1 MATMVENKSCSLL
14 DPVNKE
20 PPQLYPHQK
29 DAMNA
34 LDSIN
39 KKESFKTIVVLPT
52 GGGKTLTAVYWLLKN
67 AVDNGKKVLWLAH
80 RSLLLEQAADTFI
93 HNASTKIMV
102 NHTSLKCRIVSGNEK
117 HDSPVNIEK
126 DDNILICGK
135 DSIARRPEYLDEW
148 LKGEDIYFVIDEA
161 HHAVARSYR
170 KIIDHVFGHAG
181 SVKMLGL
188 TATPFRTSE
197 KEKGALL
204 KIFEDDIC
212 YSIDLNTLIKNTILA
227 RPRTVRFETN
237 QHFSGQLGVKDI
249 KEIQNFDKLPPEIA
263 EYIASNKER
272 NAFIVKTYV
281 ENREKFGQT
290 LVFSVNRNHAFALS
304 SLFRKSGVA
313 ADYIVSDTRDGFT
326 GITVSNK
333 DNDRKIEQYKNGE
346 LEVLINV
353 NILTEGTDL
362 PQTHTVFLTR
372 PTTSK
377 ILMTQMV
384 GRALRGVKAGGTKDA
399 YIVSFIDDWDNKI
412 AWESPEHLDGGIVDF
427 TDEPLNYSRRQLH
440 LISISLIEEFARIA
454 DDNVDTSAIT
464 NIPSIER
471 IPIGMYVFETF
482 RGSHQILIYN
492 SNEIIYKNLIEDLP
506 KTFDIFDVDDEV
518 IPDETMSDMVE
529 YCRDQYF
536 GGADSGLFPPFSIK
550 DIIMLLQFYAE
561 KASEPE
567 FIKIDEIDRNKLDA
581 AAAAREIF
589 EKDMRRSEKATFI
602 QELWDTEPILKIF
615 YRSQLIFKKMIETE
629 IYRLEGDIETAETV
643 SNVTHPPMDIA
654 KLTLYKIKEIDP
666 AYYSYLTETVYS
678 AAKNGNG
685 EYVCAG
691 CGKVFTDRRFL
702 QIDHIKAMAN
712 GGLTVLDN
720 LQVLC
725 RKCNGEKGDKE

>member
-1 MATMVENKSCSLL
+1 MATMVENKNCYLVKPA
-14 DPVNKE
+14 DKE
-20 PPQLYPHQK
+20 PPQLYPHQTE
-29 DAMNA
+29 ALNA

-39 KKESFKTIVVLPT
+39 RKDSFKTIVVLPT

-67 AVDNGKKVLWLAH
+67 AVDNGKNVLWLAH

-93 HNASTKIMV
+93 RNASTKIMV
-102 NHTSLKCRIVSGNEK
+102 NHTGLKCRIVSGK
-117 HDSPVNIEK
+117 HDSPVNIEN

-135 DSIARRPEYLDEW
+135 DSIARRPEQLDEW

-170 KIIDHVFGHAG
+170 KIIDHVFEHAG

-188 TATPFRTSE
+188 TATPFRTNE

-212 YSIDLNTLIKNTILA
+212 YSVDLNTLIKNTILA
-227 RPRTVRFETN
+227 YPIPINCDTKQR
-237 QHFSGQLGVKDI
+237 FSGQLGVKDI
-249 KEIQNFDKLPPEIA
+249 KAIQNFDQLPTEIA

-281 ENREKFGQT
+281 ESREKFGQT
-290 LVFSVNRNHAFALS
+290 IVFAVNKDHAFALS
-304 SLFRKSGVA
+304 GLFKKSGIA

-326 GITVSNK
+326 GITISDK
-333 DNDRKIEQYKNGE
+333 ENDRKIKQYKNGK

-362 PQTHTVFLTR
+362 PQTHTVFLAR

-377 ILMTQMV
+377 VLMTQMV
-384 GRALRGVKAGGTKDA
+384 GRALRGEKAGGTKEA
-399 YIVSFIDDWDNKI
+399 YIVSFIDDWDDKI
-412 AWESPEHLDGGIVDF
+412 AWESPEELDNGDPEWN
-427 TDEPLNYSRRQLH
+427 DAPADYNHKQLH

-454 DDNVDTSAIT
+454 DDNVDTSAIE

-482 RGSHQILIYN
+482 RGSHQILVYN
-492 SNEIIYKNLIEDLP
+492 SNEEIYKNLIEDLP
-506 KTFDIFDVDDEV
+506 KIFDIFDVDDEE
-518 IPDETMSDMVE
+518 IPDQTMSDMVE

-536 GGADSGLFPPFSIK
+536 GGAESGIFPPFSIK

-581 AAAAREIF
+581 ATAAREII
-589 EKDMRRSEKATFI
+589 EKDMRRSKESAFI
-602 QELWDTEPILKIF
+602 QGLWDTEPILKIF

-629 IYRLEGDIETAETV
+629 LYRMQGDFETSEA
-643 SNVTHPPMDIA
+643 SPDVTHPKIDIA
-654 KLTLYKIKEIDP
+654 KLPLHEIKFIDP
-666 AYYSYLTETVYS
+666 AYYSHLTETVYS
-678 AAKNGNG
+678 AAKNEDGD
-685 EYVCAG
+685 YVCAR
-691 CGKVFTDRRFL
+691 CGEVFSDRRFL